1 MSLHIGSVI
10 VRALGR
16 IAPIVVLLKRRNRN
30 LADQL
35 DRASSSILLNTSE
48 GAYSQ
53 KGHQNVTSGWDRD
66 QDQRDH
72 RGPGD
77 HALICGQINP
87 LVGEVLGARQRP
99 EHLSAHVAR
108 SARRRGTVRVVWV

>member
-1 MSLHIGSVI
+1 MSLHIESVI

-16 IAPIVVLLKRRNRN
+16 IAPIVGLLKRRNRN

-53 KGHQNVTSGWDRD
+53 KGHKKARYFSALGSASETRACLKIANITHGVAIDAVLHD
-66 QDQRDH
+66 ELDH
-72 RGPGD
+72 VI
-77 HALICGQINP
+77 A
-87 LVGEVLGARQRP
+87 VLWKLTR
-99 EHLSAHVAR
+99 
-108 SARRRGTVRVVWV
+108 

>member
-1 MSLHIGSVI
+1 MSLHIESVI

-53 KGHQNVTSGWDRD
+53 KGHQKARYFSALGSASETRAYLKLANITHGVVIDASLHDEL
-66 QDQRDH
+66 DH
-72 RGPGD
+72 VI
-77 HALICGQINP
+77 A
-87 LVGEVLGARQRP
+87 VLWKPTR
-99 EHLSAHVAR
+99 
-108 SARRRGTVRVVWV
+108 